1 MEQLWVL
8 HGSGSAAGHGVQLR
22 TLSKVQNARQEMKTQ
37 TNRKETHRRKTH
49 QKKKKKKGKQT
60 KKEKNKQRNRGEK
73 SHSSSSVCHSTA
85 LEDTVGLSPIS
96 DPEICCA
103 QQTWGGC
110 RSATNPKL
118 TVSTA
123 HRGAA
128 QQGTSA
134 QQNPTGAAM
143 GVEGDEATWKRNS
156 GTEQSSTQLS
166 SGKGEAALGHRSSMT
181 ERRPTRKS

>member
-49 QKKKKKKGKQT
+49 QKKKKGKQT
-60 KKEKNKQRNRGEK
+60 KKEKNKQRNWGEK

-85 LEDTVGLSPIS
+85 LEDAVGLSPIS

-128 QQGTSA
+128 RQGTSA

>member
-1 MEQLWVL
+1 MKQLWVL

-49 QKKKKKKGKQT
+49 QKKKKGKQT

>member
-1 MEQLWVL
+1 MKQLWVL

-49 QKKKKKKGKQT
+49 QKKKKGKQT
-60 KKEKNKQRNRGEK
+60 KKEKNKQRNWGEK

-123 HRGAA
+123 RRGAA
-128 QQGTSA
+128 RQGTSA

>member
-49 QKKKKKKGKQT
+49 QKKKKGKQT
-60 KKEKNKQRNRGEK
+60 KKEKNKQRNWGEK

-85 LEDTVGLSPIS
+85 LEDAVGLSPIS

-123 HRGAA
+123 RRGAA
-128 QQGTSA
+128 RQGTSA

>member
-1 MEQLWVL
+1 M
-8 HGSGSAAGHGVQLR
+8 
-22 TLSKVQNARQEMKTQ
+22 
-37 TNRKETHRRKTH
+37 
-49 QKKKKKKGKQT
+49 
-60 KKEKNKQRNRGEK
+60 
-73 SHSSSSVCHSTA
+73 
-85 LEDTVGLSPIS
+85 GLSPIS

-103 QQTWGGC
+103 LQTWGGC

>member
-49 QKKKKKKGKQT
+49 QKKKKGKQT

>member
-1 MEQLWVL
+1 MKQLWVL

-49 QKKKKKKGKQT
+49 QKKKKGKQT
-60 KKEKNKQRNRGEK
+60 KKEKNKQRNWGEK

-85 LEDTVGLSPIS
+85 LEDAVGLSPIS

>member
-1 MEQLWVL
+1 MKQLWVL

-49 QKKKKKKGKQT
+49 QKKKKGKQT
-60 KKEKNKQRNRGEK
+60 KKEKNKQRNWGEK

-128 QQGTSA
+128 RQGTSA

>member
-1 MEQLWVL
+1 MKQLWVL

-49 QKKKKKKGKQT
+49 QKKKKGKQT
-60 KKEKNKQRNRGEK
+60 KKEKNKQRNWGEK

>member
-8 HGSGSAAGHGVQLR
+8 HGSNSAAGHGVQLR

-49 QKKKKKKGKQT
+49 QKKKKGKQT
-60 KKEKNKQRNRGEK
+60 KKEKNKQRNWGEK
-73 SHSSSSVCHSTA
+73 SHSSSSVCHSTV
-85 LEDTVGLSPIS
+85 LEDAVGLSPIS

-123 HRGAA
+123 RRGAA
-128 QQGTSA
+128 RQGTSA

>member
-1 MEQLWVL
+1 MKQLWVL

-49 QKKKKKKGKQT
+49 QKKKKGKQT

-85 LEDTVGLSPIS
+85 LEDAVGLSPIS

>member
-49 QKKKKKKGKQT
+49 QKKKKGKQT
-60 KKEKNKQRNRGEK
+60 KKEKNKQRNWGEK

-85 LEDTVGLSPIS
+85 LEDAVGLSPIS

>member
-1 MEQLWVL
+1 M
-8 HGSGSAAGHGVQLR
+8 
-22 TLSKVQNARQEMKTQ
+22 
-37 TNRKETHRRKTH
+37 
-49 QKKKKKKGKQT
+49 
-60 KKEKNKQRNRGEK
+60 
-73 SHSSSSVCHSTA
+73 
-85 LEDTVGLSPIS
+85 GLSPIS

-123 HRGAA
+123 RRGAA
-128 QQGTSA
+128 RQGTSA